1 MRSFWGGFLG
11 AVMLLASLQPL
22 QSLPALNGSSLQLL
36 ALTETEM
43 MEVLDKYNN
52 DAISYCNAQSLA
64 NWDVQTHVGD
74 QTYTQ
79 IQVEKSL
86 EYANFRKEHYDLYF
100 KDAIIDDYTDEGVRR
115 QLKFLKDLGSS
126 AMSDDDLKQFTD
138 TRNAM
143 TAIYNSAKICP
154 YTQRD
159 CESDPNFTDYL
170 TLDPEIEV
178 RMAESRDYDELQ
190 YLWTEWREKS
200 GKLMRED
207 YKEYVRLINLMAQ
220 LNGYTEAGEMWR
232 GRYEVDNFEQMAED
246 LWVQVEPLYN
256 ELHTYVKLKLEQI
269 YKDKLDPRDETI
281 PAHIL
286 GNMWAQSWSNL
297 YEDLKPFKNATLV
310 DVTGKMLEQG
320 YTIMRMFEDSD
331 EYYESLGLGRQEM
344 SYNPPSIIEKP
355 EDRIIA
361 CHASAWD
368 FCNGQDFRI
377 KMCTKINMKDYNT
390 VHHEMGHINYYLHYR
405 DLPLLLRGGA
415 NPGFHEAVGDAI
427 SLAVETPQHLQ
438 RINLLD
444 EYADSEEDNI
454 NALFSMA
461 LERVAFLP
469 FGYLIDKWRWDVF
482 RNAIPESQWNSHW
495 WALRRRYQKIS
506 PPVERS
512 EEYFDPGAK
521 YHIPADSQYMS
532 YFTARILQ
540 FQFYKAMCIAAG
552 QYDENNPQAQPL
564 HKCNFYQSV
573 AAGDRLKAGLQLGTS
588 KHWSDALEAITGSR
602 VMDASPL
609 IEYFQPLYDF
619 LKVENENLRNEAMQE
634 TLREYNVLAAEE
646 AAKMVHASWDVSTN
660 IGNTAIQEQYNQAVL
675 QNAQFHKEKYEEIFS
690 GLNPEDYTD
699 EDVRRQL
706 LYLTKLGI
714 SILPEEDLS
723 TLTAA
728 KLRMENTYS
737 DAKICPYTKRDCNV
751 DTDPDALTLDPEITK
766 VMAESTD
773 YDELEYVWKE
783 WREKSGKLMRSDY
796 RTYIDLSNRAAT
808 MNGFADYGDMWRF
821 EYEDPNFAQ
830 NMENLWNQVEP
841 LYSTLHTYVRHK
853 LIDVYGSDKVKVDEE
868 LIPAHLLGN
877 MWAQSWVN
885 LYDRIKPFD
894 ASVVD
899 VTQSLVDGGYT
910 AFRMF
915 EVSNEF
921 FMSLGLPSNEMS
933 YTGQSIIEKP
943 TDRVIT
949 CHASAW
955 DFMDGE
961 DFRVKMCTTIN
972 MEDFITVHHEM
983 GHIAYFILYKDQ
995 PVIFRGG
1002 ANPGFHEAVGDLI
1015 ALSVSTPTHLQKIGL
1030 LQNYADTREDNINAL
1045 FQMALERVAF
1055 LPFGLLIDMWRWDV
1069 FSGAI
1074 PESNWN
1080 AEWWNMRKRYQK
1092 VEPSNGETRGEEF
1105 FDAGAKFHVPADC
1118 KYMSYF
1124 VAHILEFQLHK
1135 AMCITAG
1142 QYDPINPTANP
1153 LHKCD
1158 IHNSLEVG
1166 EKLRA
1171 GLGLGLSKHWS
1182 EALREMTGETELSAA
1197 ALLEYFSPL
1206 VEYLQEENEKWELK
1220 EEETS
1225 NRIPVIVGSVIGSL
1239 LAVCLIGYGIYLFRK
1254 RRIAKKQVGEITP
1267 DEKN

>member
-1 MRSFWGGFLG
+1 MTNIWSGILG
-11 AVMLLASLQPL
+11 ALMLLASMHPL
-22 QSLPALNGSSLQLL
+22 QSLPTNDTSSRQSLRAIPEADMILILQ
-36 ALTETEM
+36 T
-43 MEVLDKYNN
+43 YNT
-52 DAISYCNAQSLA
+52 DAIRYCNAQSQA

-74 QTYTQ
+74 ATYTQ
-79 IQVEKSL
+79 IQVERSL
-86 EYANFRKEHYDLYF
+86 LYATFRKEHYDLYF
-100 KDAIIDDYTDEGVRR
+100 KEAIIEDYTNEDVRR

-126 AMSDDDLKQFTD
+126 ALGDEDLAKFTN

-154 YTQRD
+154 YTQQD
-159 CESDPNFTDYL
+159 CESIPNFTDYL

-178 RMAESRDYDELQ
+178 RMAESRDYDELL

-207 YKEYVRLINLMAQ
+207 YKEYVSLLNQVAR
-220 LNGYTEAGEMWR
+220 LNGFTEAGEMWR
-232 GRYEVDNFEQMAED
+232 GRYEEDNFEQIAED

-269 YKDKLDPRDETI
+269 YKDRWDTREETI

-286 GNMWAQSWSNL
+286 GNMWAQSWGNL
-297 YEDLKPFKNATLV
+297 YEDLKPFKDATLV

-320 YTIMRMFEDSD
+320 YTILKMFEDSD
-331 EYYESLGLGRQEM
+331 QYYQSLGLGEHRM
-344 SYNPPSIIEKP
+344 SYTPPSIVEKP

-368 FCNGQDFRI
+368 FCNGEDFRI
-377 KMCTKINMKDYNT
+377 KMCTKINNKDYNT

-438 RINLLD
+438 VINLLD
-444 EYADSEEDNI
+444 NYADSEEDNI

-482 RNAIPESQWNSHW
+482 RDAIPESQWNSHW

-564 HKCNFYQSV
+564 HKCNFYQST
-573 AAGDRLKAGLQLGTS
+573 AAGDKLKAGLQLGTS
-588 KHWSDALEAITGSR
+588 KHWSESLQAITGSR
-602 VMDASPL
+602 AMDASAL
-609 IEYFQPLYDF
+609 LEYFKPLEDF
-619 LKVENENLRNEAMQE
+619 LKIENERMRDEAMQQ
-634 TLREYNVLAAEE
+634 TLNEYDIE
-646 AAKMVHASWDVSTN
+646 ALTEANKMVHASWDVSTN

-675 QNAQFHKEKYEEIFS
+675 ANAQFDKEKFEQIFQ
-690 GLNPEDYTD
+690 GLNPDDYAD
-699 EDVRRQL
+699 EGVRRQL

-714 SILPEEDLS
+714 NILPEQELS

-737 DAKICPYTKRDCNV
+737 DAKICPFTNRECNV
-751 DTDPDALTLDPEITK
+751 ETDSGALTLDPEISE
-766 VMAESTD
+766 VMAKSTN

-783 WREKSGKLMRSDY
+783 WREKSGKLMRDDF
-796 RTYIDLSNRAAT
+796 RTYIDLSNRAARE
-808 MNGFADYGDMWRF
+808 NGFSDYGDMWRF
-821 EYEDPNFAQ
+821 DYEDPNFIQ

-841 LYSTLHTYVRHK
+841 LYSSLHTYVRHK
-853 LIDVYGSDKVKVDEE
+853 LIGIYGSDKVKANED

-885 LYDRIKPFD
+885 LYDRTKPFE

-899 VTQSLVDGGYT
+899 VTQSLLDEGYT
-910 AFRMF
+910 ALKMF

-921 FMSLGLPSNEMS
+921 FMSLGLPTNEMS
-933 YTGQSIIEKP
+933 YTGDSIIEKP

-955 DFMDGE
+955 DFYTGE
-961 DFRVKMCTTIN
+961 DFRVKMCTSVN

-983 GHIAYFILYKDQ
+983 GHIAYFIQYKDQ
-995 PVIFRGG
+995 PAIFRGG

-1015 ALSVSTPTHLQKIGL
+1015 ALSVASPTHLQKIGL
-1030 LQNYADTREDNINAL
+1030 LKDYADTMEDNINAL

-1055 LPFGLLIDMWRWDV
+1055 LPFGLLIDKWRWNV

-1074 PESNWN
+1074 PESQWN
-1080 AEWWNMRKRYQK
+1080 AEWWNMRKQYQK
-1092 VEPSNGETRGEEF
+1092 VEPPNGETRGEDF
-1105 FDAGAKFHVPADC
+1105 FDPGAKFHVPSDY

-1142 QYDPINPTANP
+1142 QYNPNNPTANP

-1158 IHNSLEVG
+1158 IHGELAVG
-1166 EKLRA
+1166 DKIRA
-1171 GLGLGLSKHWS
+1171 GLSLGLSKHWS
-1182 EALREMTGETELSAA
+1182 EALFEMTGERELSAA

-1206 VEYLQEENEKWELK
+1206 VDYLEDANANWQLK
-1220 EEETS
+1220 EETTS

-1239 LAVCLIGYGIYLFRK
+1239 FWVSALL
-1254 RRIAKKQVGEITP
+1254 
-1267 DEKN
+1267 DM